1 MKKFALM
8 VLLMSGVLMLQGC
21 VAALIGV
28 GAGATATIATDPRT
42 AGTQVDDTTL
52 NSRITSKLRDN
63 GPMFIGSRISTSTYD
78 GNILLTGQAN
88 QEQIEKA
95 ESLANEVEG
104 VKTVYNQIRIGM
116 PVGAGTVTNDTWITT
131 KVKSQL
137 MLNSQVKSRKIK
149 VVTENGEV
157 FLIGILTP
165 EQGRLA
171 AEVASKVAGVKK
183 VITLYTYPDN

>member
-1 MKKFALM
+1 
-8 VLLMSGVLMLQGC
+8 MSGVLMLQGC

-104 VKTVYNQIRIGM
+104 VKTVYNQIRIGT

-165 EQGRLA
+165 EQGKLA

>member
-104 VKTVYNQIRIGM
+104 VKTVYNQIRIGT

-183 VITLYTYPDN
+183 VITLYTYPDK

>member
-104 VKTVYNQIRIGM
+104 VKTVYNQIRIGT